1 VSNEEKDAALEGA
14 GDESERIL
22 EDTYLTG
29 GVGMAS
35 PPRMSASA
43 ITPKDDGESYLFEDD
58 SWRSHAEVEGEA
70 GDAPPKPKGL
80 GARLRSFFG
89 G

>member
-1 VSNEEKDAALEGA
+1 MSNEEKDAAREGA

-35 PPRMSASA
+35 PPRLSASA
-43 ITPKDDGESYLFEDD
+43 ISRNDDGESLLFEDD
-58 SWRSHAEVEGEA
+58 SWRSHAEEEGEV
-70 GDAPPKPKGL
+70 GEAPPKPKGL
-80 GARLRSFFG
+80 GARLRGFFG